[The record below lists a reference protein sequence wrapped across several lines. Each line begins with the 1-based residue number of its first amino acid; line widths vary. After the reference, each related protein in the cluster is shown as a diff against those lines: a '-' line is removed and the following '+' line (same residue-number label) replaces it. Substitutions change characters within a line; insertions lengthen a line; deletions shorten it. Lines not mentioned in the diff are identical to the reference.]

1 MRISPPEIF
10 RGRNIFFIGGTGFL
24 GKVTLSMLLERFPD
38 IGKIYLMVRAGSG
51 DDSEERFWNNV
62 FTSPA
67 FDPVRERHG
76 ERVHDYLR
84 EKLVIVGGDITHDNL
99 GYTEEQAQQIAND
112 IDLVLNSS
120 GNVSFN
126 PPLETAMK
134 TNVTGTKNL
143 IAFVKRMKRPA
154 FVHTS
159 TCFVAGNRSGQIWED
174 DPVIGYFPR
183 RDEMKDA
190 EFSVEQELKDSER
203 LTRNV
208 VDEATDATLNAEFRT
223 IARKRLIEEGRDPD
237 EGNTLSLAAARE
249 RKDWIRN
256 KMSDLGLQR
265 AQWWGWPNIYTYTK
279 SMAEQLIAAET
290 GIARAIIRPAIVES
304 SVSYPFPGWNEGFN
318 TTAPLI
324 LFALNGQ
331 SLYPLNQDVI
341 LDIIPVDHVASAIL
355 TVSSQTI
362 VEEPRLVYQ
371 LCSGDS
377 NPIKLRRIV
386 TLLGLYKRSYFQ
398 DKKTGNSFLNAIAAR
413 MEARA
418 IGDAPFRKIVPRVR
432 DAAQSISETLEKSKS
447 YGVLSGLKTQIKKA
461 ADHAE
466 AFISEGLEAYEQFRP
481 FTVLNELYFR
491 ADNVRALFERLP
503 EEDRRILTWAPET
516 LDWYHYWLKVHF
528 PGLNRWVFPKM
539 EEIGKPKPKR
549 VYTYRTLTELF
560 DSVTKLHA
568 ERVAMR
574 MERKGKLE
582 EYTYRDLR
590 ELVLRAAAFLHN
602 HEIKPE
608 DHVALIGEN
617 SPEWGITY
625 LGVVRAGS
633 TCIPMDKDLTTDE
646 IVNLLRAGNAKA
658 FVHSEKIRRKHPKL
672 EKKLQDLNLE
682 VKLWT
687 FEDIFKL
694 DNEEKENEAIA
705 QLPKAKPGAIA
716 SLIFTSGTTGN
727 PKGVMLTQKNL
738 TSMMSQ
744 LLKVYDVTHEDGFLS
759 ILPLHHTFEFST
771 GFLLPFSR
779 GSQITY
785 LEELTSDSISDAFKN
800 SHVTMVVGVPALWD
814 LLKRRILNRFGDKSK
829 KLEGFVKSLISI
841 NHWVREKTSLNV
853 GPFLFF
859 PVHHGLGGK
868 IRFLISGGSALSE
881 KTYETFYGLG
891 FSLNEGYGLTESS
904 PVLSVTRPGSK
915 PKIGSVGTALPG
927 VEIKVINSNEK
938 GIGEVIARGPNI
950 MAGYYQNKS
959 ATNSTIIDG
968 WLHTGDLGYIDEDG
982 NLFLVGRSKD
992 LILGPSGKNIY
1003 PDEIEDLYRDS
1014 PYIKEL
1020 SIVGLPD
1027 HNGERIACLVVP
1039 DHAYDESLTH
1049 VQLRTRI
1056 EEHFRRIAS
1065 GLPVWKRVSTL
1076 EFQDEDLP
1084 RTGTR
1089 KVKRREVIRILQDL
1103 HAKGTAAP
1111 IELPASSEFQVLT
1124 EIISSVCG
1132 RPIEE
1137 IHRDT
1142 TFDEL
1147 GFDSLMYS
1155 ELGAAIEHSGR
1166 TLPSFEA
1173 LGSITSVRQLADF
1186 LHVSSRT
1193 HAVAKRSIAEETQ
1206 KEKEISLPG
1215 IIGEA
1220 GGAALDWANEV
1231 FYDSYLKAEISG
1243 TQHIP
1248 VHTNFI
1254 VAPNHSSH
1262 LDTGLVKKALGDAGK
1277 NLAALAAKDY
1287 FFSNKIKRTFFENFT
1302 NLIPME
1308 REGSIHE
1315 SLKLAVQTLQ
1325 KGFNLLIFPEGTRSS
1340 SGQITE
1346 FKSSLGYLALRAKRG
1361 ILPIHL
1367 SGTYDAMPKGS
1378 KLPKKKKVKAII
1390 GPYLSHE
1397 ALEKFVE
1404 GMPRNEAYRLITLVV
1419 EQMVRKL
1426 KHGVIPVPDL
1436 TAVRNQWNRENQ
1448 PKLHEKASA
1457 LGD

>member
-1 MRISPPEIF
+1 MQISPSKIF
-10 RGRNIFFIGGTGFL
+10 RGRNIFFVGGTGFL

-67 FDPVRERHG
+67 FDPIRQRYGDQVKSF
-76 ERVHDYLR
+76 LN
-84 EKLVIVGGDITHDNL
+84 EKLIIVGGDITHDNL
-99 GYTEEQAQQIAND
+99 GYTEEQAQKIASD

-143 IAFVKRMKRPA
+143 LAFVKRMKRPA

-159 TCFVAGNRSGQIWED
+159 TCFVAGNVKGQIWED

-183 RDEMKDA
+183 RDELT
-190 EFSVEQELKDSER
+190 EVTFSVEQELKDSER
-203 LTRNV
+203 LTRNIV
-208 VDEATDATLNAEFRT
+208 EEAEDATLNAEFRST
-223 IARKRLIEEGRDPD
+223 ARKRLIEEGRDPD
-237 EGNTLSLAAARE
+237 EGNTLNLAAARE

-290 GIARAIIRPAIVES
+290 GIARAIVRPAIVES
-304 SVSYPFPGWNEGFN
+304 SVTYPFPGWNEGFN

-331 SLYPLNQDVI
+331 SLYPLNQEVI
-341 LDIIPVDHVASAIL
+341 LDIIPVDHVSAAMLSIAA
-355 TVSSQTI
+355 QTI

-377 NPIKLRRIV
+377 NPHKLRRIV
-386 TLLGLYKRSYFQ
+386 TLLGLYKRSYFR
-398 DKKTGNSFLNAIAAR
+398 DKKTGNRFLNAIAAR
-413 MEARA
+413 MEATA
-418 IGDAPFRKIVPRVR
+418 VEDAPFRKIVPRLR
-432 DAAQSISETLEKSKS
+432 DAAQDISKSLAKTKS
-447 YGVLSGLKTQIKKA
+447 YGLLSGIKGQIKKG

-466 AFISEGLEAYEQFRP
+466 AFLSEGLEAYEQFRP
-481 FTVLNELYFR
+481 FTVLNDYHFR
-491 ADNVRALFERLP
+491 ADNVRALFARMP
-503 EEDRRILTWAPET
+503 EEDRQILIWAPES

-549 VYTYRTLTELF
+549 VYTYRTLVELF

-568 ERVAMR
+568 DRIAMR
-574 MERKGKLE
+574 IERDGKLE
-582 EYTYRDLR
+582 EYTYGDLR
-590 ELVLRAAAFLHN
+590 ELILRAAAFLRAHN
-602 HEIKPE
+602 IGAD
-608 DHVALIGEN
+608 DHVALIAEN
-617 SPEWGITY
+617 SPEWGISY
-625 LGVVRAGS
+625 FGIIRAGATS
-633 TCIPMDKDLTTDE
+633 IPMDKDLTTDE

-658 FVHSEKIRRKHPKL
+658 IIVSQKIRRKHSKL
-672 EKKLQDLNLE
+672 EKKLQDLNLQ
-682 VKLWT
+682 VQLWT
-687 FEDIFKL
+687 FDDVFALGDEQA
-694 DNEEKENEAIA
+694 EKEHIA
-705 QLPKAKPGAIA
+705 HLPKAKPGAIA
-716 SLIFTSGTTGN
+716 SLIFTSGTTGH

-785 LEELTSDSISDAFKN
+785 LQELTGDSISDAFKT
-800 SHVTMVVGVPALWD
+800 SHVTMMVGVPALWD
-814 LLKRRILNRFGDKSK
+814 LLRRRILNKFGDKSK

-841 NHWVREKTSLNV
+841 NKWIREKTSLNV

-859 PVHHGLGGK
+859 PVHHGLGGR
-868 IRFLISGGSALSE
+868 IRYLISGGSSLSE
-881 KTYETFYGLG
+881 KTYDTFYGLG

-904 PVLSVTRPGSK
+904 PVLTVTRPGAK
-915 PKIGSVGTALPG
+915 PKIGSVGEALPG
-927 VEIKVINSNEK
+927 VEVRILNPNEK

-950 MAGYYQNKS
+950 MSGYYENKE
-959 ATNSTIIDG
+959 ATETTIIEG
-968 WLHTGDLGYIDEDG
+968 WLHTGDLGYVDEDG

-1003 PDEIEDLYRDS
+1003 PDELEDLYRDS
-1014 PYIKEL
+1014 PFIKEM

-1027 HNGERIACLVVP
+1027 QNGERIACLVVP
-1039 DHAYDESLTH
+1039 DYEHDESLSRD
-1049 VQLRTRI
+1049 QIRRKI
-1056 EEHFRRIAS
+1056 QEHFRKVAA
-1065 GLPVWKRVSTL
+1065 GLPVWKRVTSL
-1076 EFQDEDLP
+1076 DFQDDDLP
-1084 RTGTR
+1084 KTGTR
-1089 KVKRREVIRILQDL
+1089 KVKRREVISILQDL
-1103 HAKGTAAP
+1103 HRKIPGAP
-1111 IELPASSEFQVLT
+1111 LELPASSEFQALT

-1132 RPIEE
+1132 KPPSE

-1147 GFDSLMYS
+1147 GFDSLMYT

-1166 TLPSFEA
+1166 TLPSFDA
-1173 LGSITSVRQLADF
+1173 LSSITSVRHLADF

-1193 HAVAKRSIAEETQ
+1193 HMVEKFSSSEEIEN
-1206 KEKEISLPG
+1206 EKETSLPPAL
-1215 IIGEA
+1215 GEL
-1220 GGAALDWANEV
+1220 GGAALDYMNDV
-1231 FYDSYLKAEISG
+1231 FYESYMKAEIIG
-1243 TQHIP
+1243 TQNVP

-1287 FFSNKIKRTFFENFT
+1287 FFNNRVKKTFFENFT

-1308 REGSIHE
+1308 REGSISE
-1315 SLKLAVQTLQ
+1315 SLKLAVQTLH
-1325 KGFNLLIFPEGTRSS
+1325 KGFNLLIFPEGTRSQT
-1340 SGQITE
+1340 GQILE

-1367 SGTYDAMPKGS
+1367 SGTFDAMPKGS
-1378 KLPKKKKVKAII
+1378 NFPKKKKVKAVI
-1390 GPYLSHE
+1390 GPFLSYE
-1397 ALEKFVE
+1397 SLEKFVE
-1404 GMPRNEAYRLITLVV
+1404 GLSRNDANRLVTLLV

-1426 KHGVIPVPDL
+1426 KHGQIQMPDL
-1436 TAVRNQWNRENQ
+1436 KAVRQQWDHENQ
-1448 PKLHEKASA
+1448 PKLHENASA

>member
-1 MRISPPEIF
+1 MRISPSNIL
-10 RGRNIFFIGGTGFL
+10 RGRNIFFVGGTGFL
-24 GKVTLSMLLERFPD
+24 GKVTLSMLLERFPN

-67 FDPVRERHG
+67 FDPIRERYG
-76 ERVHDYLR
+76 DQVQEYLS

-99 GYTEEQAQQIAND
+99 GYSEELAQKIAGD

-143 IAFVKRMKRPA
+143 LAFVKRMKRPA

-159 TCFVAGNRSGQIWED
+159 TCFVAGNRKGQIWED

-183 RDEMKDA
+183 REELK
-190 EFSVEQELKDSER
+190 EVTFSVEQELKDSER
-203 LTRNV
+203 LTRNIV
-208 VDEATDATLNAEFRT
+208 EEAEDATLNAEFRST
-223 IARKRLIEEGRDPD
+223 ARKRLIEEGRDPD
-237 EGNTLSLAAARE
+237 EGNTLNLAAARE

-256 KMSDLGLQR
+256 RMSDLGLQR

-290 GIARAIIRPAIVES
+290 GIARAIVRPAIVES
-304 SVSYPFPGWNEGFN
+304 SVAYPFPGWNEGFN

-331 SLYPLNQDVI
+331 SIYPLNQEVI
-341 LDIIPVDHVASAIL
+341 LDIIPVDHVAAAMLSIA
-355 TVSSQTI
+355 SQTI
-362 VEEPRLVYQ
+362 VERPQLAYQ

-398 DKKTGNSFLNAIAAR
+398 DKKTGNRFLNAIASR

-418 IGDAPFRKIVPRVR
+418 VEDAPFRKIVPRLR
-432 DAAQSISETLEKSKS
+432 DAAEEISKSLSKTKS
-447 YGVLSGLKTQIKKA
+447 YGVLSGIKGQIKKG

-466 AFISEGLEAYEQFRP
+466 AFLREGLEAYEQFRP
-481 FTVLNELYFR
+481 FTVLNDYHFR
-491 ADNVRALFERLP
+491 ADNVRALFARMP
-503 EEDRRILTWAPET
+503 EDDQQILTWAPES
-516 LDWYHYWLKVHF
+516 LDWYHYWLKIHF

-549 VYTYRTLTELF
+549 VYTYRTLVELF
-560 DSVTKLHA
+560 DSVTKVHA
-568 ERVAMR
+568 DRIAMR
-574 MERKGKLE
+574 IERDGKLE
-582 EYTYRDLR
+582 EYTYSDLR
-590 ELVLRAAAFLHN
+590 ELILRAAAFLRGHN
-602 HEIKPE
+602 IGAN
-608 DHVALIGEN
+608 DHIALIAEN
-617 SPEWGITY
+617 CPEWGISY
-625 LGVVRAGS
+625 FGIIRAGATS
-633 TCIPMDKDLTTDE
+633 IPMDKDLTTDE

-658 FVHSEKIRRKHPKL
+658 IIVSDKIRRKHSKL
-672 EKKLQDLNLE
+672 EKKLQELNLQ
-682 VKLWT
+682 VHIWT
-687 FEDIFKL
+687 FDDVFALGDEQT
-694 DNEEKENEAIA
+694 EKEQIA
-705 QLPKAKPGAIA
+705 QLPKAKPGTIA
-716 SLIFTSGTTGN
+716 SLIFTSGTTGH

-744 LLKVYDVTHEDGFLS
+744 LLKVYDVTNEDGFLS

-785 LEELTSDSISDAFKN
+785 LQELTGDSISDAFKT
-800 SHVTMVVGVPALWD
+800 SHVTIMVGVPALWD
-814 LLKRRILNRFGDKSK
+814 LLRRRILNKFGDKSK
-829 KLEGFVKSLISI
+829 KLESFVKGLISVNRLI
-841 NHWVREKTSLNV
+841 REKTLLNV

-859 PVHHGLGGK
+859 PVHKGLGGN
-868 IRFLISGGSALSE
+868 IRFLISGGSSLSE
-881 KTYETFYGLG
+881 KTYRTFYGLG

-904 PVLSVTRPGSK
+904 PVLTVTRPGAK
-915 PKIGSVGTALPG
+915 PKIGSVGQALPG
-927 VEIKVINSNEK
+927 VEVRILNPNEK
-938 GIGEVIARGPNI
+938 GVGEVIARGPNI
-950 MAGYYQNKS
+950 MAGYFENKE
-959 ATNSTIIDG
+959 ATETTIIDG
-968 WLHTGDLGYIDEDG
+968 WLHTGDLGYVDEGG

-1003 PDEIEDLYRDS
+1003 PDELEDLYRDS
-1014 PYIKEL
+1014 PYIKEM

-1027 HNGERIACLVVP
+1027 QNNERIACLAVP
-1039 DHAYDESLTH
+1039 DYEHNESLSH
-1049 VQLRTRI
+1049 DQVRRKV
-1056 EEHFRRIAS
+1056 EEHFRKIAA
-1065 GLPVWKRVSTL
+1065 GLPIWKRVTSL
-1076 EFQDEDLP
+1076 DFQDDDLP
-1084 RTGTR
+1084 KTGTR
-1089 KVKRREVIRILQDL
+1089 KVKRREVISILQEL
-1103 HAKGTAAP
+1103 HQKIPTAP
-1111 IELPASSEFQVLT
+1111 LELPASSEFQALT

-1132 RPIEE
+1132 RPTSE

-1147 GFDSLMYS
+1147 GFDSLMYT

-1166 TLPSFEA
+1166 TLPSFDA
-1173 LGSITSVRQLADF
+1173 LSSITSVRHLADF

-1193 HAVAKRSIAEETQ
+1193 HMVEKSSKIEEIET
-1206 KEKEISLPG
+1206 EKEVSLPSTL
-1215 IIGEA
+1215 GEL
-1220 GGAALDWANEV
+1220 GGTALDYMNDV
-1231 FYDSYLKAEISG
+1231 FYESYMKAEIIGS
-1243 TQHIP
+1243 QNVP

-1262 LDTGLVKKALGDAGK
+1262 LDTGLVKKALGDAGQ

-1287 FFSNKIKRTFFENFT
+1287 FFNNKVKKAFFQNFT

-1308 REGSIHE
+1308 REGSISE

-1325 KGFNLLIFPEGTRSS
+1325 KGFNLLIFPEGTRSQT
-1340 SGQITE
+1340 GQISE

-1367 SGTYDAMPKGS
+1367 SGTFDAMPKGS
-1378 KLPKKKKVKAII
+1378 NFPKKKKVKAVI
-1390 GPYLSHE
+1390 GPFLSYE
-1397 ALEKFVE
+1397 SLEKFVE
-1404 GMPRNEAYRLITLVV
+1404 RLSRNDANRLVTLLV

-1426 KHGVIPVPDL
+1426 KHGQIQMPDL
-1436 TAVRNQWNRENQ
+1436 KAVRQQWDRENQ
-1448 PKLHEKASA
+1448 PKLHESASVS
-1457 LGD
+1457 GD